1 MGQVKLILREDVP
14 SLGDAGEL
22 VSVKP
27 GYARNY
33 LIPQGKAGF
42 ATEANVKE
50 LEHQR
55 RVVEAKLAKE
65 LASLT
70 AVRKHVEGLT
80 LEVKARAGEEGKLFG
95 SVTSLQI
102 AELLA
107 ENGIEVDRRRVQL
120 SEPIKELGEHSVGVK
135 LHRDLVAQIV
145 VTVSAEQAPAAPP
158 RERDADED
166 RHEADRRDEADDDD
180 EE

>member
-70 AVRKHVEGLT
+70 AVRKHVEGLS
-80 LEVKARAGEEGKLFG
+80 EEGKLFG

>member
-33 LIPQGKAGF
+33 LIPQGKASF

-50 LEHQR
+50 LEHHR
-55 RVVEAKLAKE
+55 RVVEAKLAKQ
-65 LASLT
+65 LDSLQ
-70 AVRKHVEGLT
+70 AVRKHVEGLSLGVT
-80 LEVKARAGEEGKLFG
+80 ARAGAEGKLFG
-95 SVTSLQI
+95 SVTALQI

-107 ENGIEVDRRRVQL
+107 AEGVEVDRRRIQL
-120 SEPIKELGEHSVGVK
+120 AEPIKELGEHSVSVK
-135 LHRDLVAQIV
+135 LHRDLVAQV
-145 VTVSAEQAPAAPP
+145 KLTVSPEDTPPAEAPAASEAPGEAEETEELEAP
-158 RERDADED
+158 ADE
-166 RHEADRRDEADDDD
+166 E
-180 EE
+180 

>member
-33 LIPQGKAGF
+33 LIPQGKATF

-65 LASLT
+65 LASLA
-70 AVRKHVEGLT
+70 AVRKHVEGLD
-80 LEVKARAGEEGKLFG
+80 LQVKARAGEEGKLFG

-107 ENGIEVDRRRVQL
+107 EHGVEVDRRRVQL

-135 LHRDLVAQIV
+135 LHRDLVAQV
-145 VTVSAEQAPAAPP
+145 KVTVSAEQAPAPPP
-158 RERDADED
+158 REPDEADED
-166 RHEADRRDEADDDD
+166 ARERPDDD
-180 EE
+180 ED